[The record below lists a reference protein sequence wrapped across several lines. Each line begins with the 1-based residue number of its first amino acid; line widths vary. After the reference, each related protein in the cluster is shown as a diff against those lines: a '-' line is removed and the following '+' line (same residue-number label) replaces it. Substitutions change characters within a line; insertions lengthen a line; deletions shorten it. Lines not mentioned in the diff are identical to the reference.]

1 MSSVVERR
9 PSSLS
14 NCSWSGAAP
23 IRNGLSID
31 RVTAEKITEAAHE
44 IAARHSGHAGPD
56 RLDDADLMVECAVA
70 LRAISPELLTTLLS
84 FRLNSSTDGVLLLRG
99 LPLDDSL
106 PPTPPDG
113 YYEGP
118 WGELAVSTIAQLIVT
133 SAFGDVIAYEDE
145 KRGRM
150 VQDICPVPGSES
162 EQENTGSTLLELHTE
177 DGFHP
182 HKPHFISLLCLRG
195 DHETRARTVAGGV
208 RAVLPQLTPAEVDVL
223 RQPLFRIRV
232 ASSFAPAAGETGP
245 SSESFSAPL
254 PVLSGSTGDPDL
266 CVDFHAMEPMTSS
279 AAQALDAIRVGML
292 HALVGAVLEPGDL
305 LVIDN
310 RKAVHGRTGF
320 VPRYDGR
327 DRWLRRC
334 FAVTDIRI
342 PHPRLRPASRVHR
355 PIAAR

>member
-1 MSSVVERR
+1 MLSVVERP

-14 NCSWSGAAP
+14 ACSWSVAAP
-23 IRNGLSID
+23 IRTGLGID
-31 RVTAEKITEAAHE
+31 RVTAQRITEAALE

-56 RLDDADLMVECAVA
+56 RLDNQELMVDCAVA
-70 LRAISPELLTTLLS
+70 LRAISPELLSTLLS
-84 FRLNSSTDGVLLLRG
+84 FRLSSSTDGVLLLRG
-99 LPLDDSL
+99 LPLDDAL
-106 PPTPPDG
+106 PPTPFDG

-118 WGELAVSTIAQLIVT
+118 WGDLAVSTVAQLIVM

-195 DHETRARTVAGGV
+195 DHEKRARTVAGGV
-208 RAVLPQLTPAEVDVL
+208 RAVLPQLAPAEVDVL

-232 ASSFAPAAGETGP
+232 ASSFASRGRTD
-245 SSESFSAPL
+245 SFSASYSAPL
-254 PVLSGSTGDPDL
+254 PVLRGSADDPDL
-266 CVDFHAMEPMTSS
+266 CVDFHAMEPMTES
-279 AAQALDAIRVGML
+279 AAQALDAIRAGML
-292 HALVGAVLEPGDL
+292 RVLVGAVLEPGDL

-342 PHPRLRPASRVHR
+342 PHLRPASRVHR
-355 PIAAR
+355 PIAAG